1 VGWRLSSAH
10 ADPWCA
16 AMPLI
21 RLVACDVDGTLLDH
35 DGTLPAARAD
45 AALALTR
52 AGLPIVLATGKLW
65 SSVAGLIDRLELPGP
80 HVTCNGSVVI
90 APDGTRHAEHLLDA
104 ALADEVVAT
113 LRHRALPYAV
123 YLADGSLI
131 SHEVATA
138 HDVLPLLGEPLPTVA
153 GREGRGVIKVL
164 AMVTE
169 EAEGDLRELGTDL
182 ARVQRTNPRFLEWNA
197 RAADKATG
205 LAVVCEL
212 LGVPLSSVVAIGDA
226 ENDVPMLRAAGCGVA
241 VTEASAAAIA
251 AADRHL
257 DVDVAAFLRELTP
270 ATSVVGAPATAPHV
284 TTPA

>member
-1 VGWRLSSAH
+1 
-10 ADPWCA
+10 
-16 AMPLI
+16 MPLI

-35 DGTLPAARAD
+35 DGTLPADRAD

-52 AGLPIVLATGKLW
+52 SGLPIVLATGKLW
-65 SSVAGLIDRLELPGP
+65 TSVAGLIERLELPGP

-104 ALADEVVAT
+104 GLADEVVST
-113 LRHRALPYAV
+113 LRRRAVPYAV
-123 YLADGSLI
+123 YLSDGSLI
-131 SHEVATA
+131 SHEVVTE
-138 HDVLPLLGEPLPTVA
+138 HGVLPLLGEPLPTVA
-153 GREGRGVIKVL
+153 DREGRGVIKVL

-169 EAEGDLRELGTDL
+169 DAEGDLRALGTDL

-212 LGVPLSSVVAIGDA
+212 LGVPLSAVVAIGDA
-226 ENDVPMLRAAGCGVA
+226 ENDVPMLRAAGTGVA
-241 VTEASAAAIA
+241 VADASAAAIA

-257 DVDVAAFLRELTP
+257 DVDLAGFLRELLP
-270 ATSVVGAPATAPHV
+270 VTAPRV
-284 TTPA
+284 TMPA